1 MIGNFFLVG
10 IEDSSMIVIAHRGN
24 NKEAFENSF
33 SAYEKSV
40 TCGAD
45 RIELDVFLTKDG
57 HAVIN
62 HDNHL
67 MHATGKNLYCSDM
80 TRAELKHINQVNGD
94 PVPFLDEAVDRFL
107 SRIELNIEIK
117 GNDPE
122 SARAVRDIIGKH
134 PLRNKIIVSSF
145 FPEPLIYMRDK
156 CPDIRRACLTGD
168 TEIPWPYFAHLAIV
182 NFMQMTSCDIVHPR
196 IGQICESFMDQCRA
210 RSWKVDT
217 WAPMDGEEQA
227 RESWWTLLKTHHV
240 DGHCTNYPTEF
251 IRWLKNEEL
260 IDNRAQ
266 SLGKLNTIEGKRDE
280 NPNHP

>member
-1 MIGNFFLVG
+1 MGNFFLVG
-10 IEDSSMIVIAHRGN
+10 IEDPWMIVIAHRGN

-40 TCGAD
+40 ACGAD
-45 RIELDVFLTKDG
+45 RIELDVYLSKDG

-67 MHATGKNLYCSDM
+67 MHATGKNLYCSDL
-80 TRAELKHINQVNGD
+80 TRAELKKIHQVNGD
-94 PVPFLDEAVDRFL
+94 PVPFLDEVVDRFL

-134 PLRNKIIVSSF
+134 PQRDKIIVSCF

-156 CPDIRRACLTGD
+156 CPDIKRACLTGD
-168 TEIPWPYFAHLAIV
+168 AELPWPYFSHLAIT
-182 NFMQMTSCDIVHPR
+182 NFMQMTSSTIVHPR
-196 IGQICESFMDQCRA
+196 IGQICESFMDQCKA
-210 RSWKVDT
+210 RSWQVFS
-217 WAPMDGEEQA
+217 WAPMDGEDQA
-227 RESWWTLLKTHHV
+227 RESWWTLLKTLEV

-251 IRWLKNEEL
+251 IQWLKTEESL
-260 IDNRAQ
+260 DKRAQ
-266 SLGKLNTIEGKRDE
+266 SLLNMNTFEGKRDE
-280 NPNHP
+280 NPYHP